1 MYEMHPALFLK
12 TRCDNSALYELCIIS
27 IQLVW
32 IVDIYTCMFNTDS
45 LITPTFYVDDVLQS

>member
-1 MYEMHPALFLK
+1 M
-12 TRCDNSALYELCIIS
+12 DSALYELCIIS

-45 LITPTFYVDDVLQS
+45 LITPAFSVDDVL